1 MIAFRPSVS
10 GLAVLWLG
18 LIPIQGSSDTDQEF
32 PATRPYVERVRSE
45 GRHLD
50 LSLKEAVRLA
60 LTNNLEIAIEDFN
73 EEVTEQRIFATRGDY
88 DPVLSFSTGWSSNE
102 WPSTSI
108 LDAGRDIPTSIRRG
122 LDLNTSVQQPV
133 KGGGALRMD
142 LNNVRNST
150 NSLFSIINPNFESY
164 FNFSFTQPLWRG
176 FRETQT
182 ERQLKLYNLDRRINE
197 SQFEERVSGIIL
209 RLRTEYWELVSAIDI
224 HETRRQSREQAVLQH
239 ELNKRRVA
247 VGISAPMEV
256 SRTRAEVSNREQVTI
271 QAEVQIVIRQNA
283 LKRLLTPDRSAP
295 LWNLRLIPTDRPRI
309 QPLGIMLE
317 EAIEQALKR
326 RPELER
332 LNLELEQNRIDRDFY
347 KKEGKPRVNLRANV
361 GSYGRSGQVF
371 KNVDFFGA
379 LTREPDPANPFYGN
393 FGNSM
398 GQALGFDY
406 ISYGIFVDVEIP
418 LRNRRNEGQL
428 AETAIAQRRLRHR
441 QREQEQVIVEEV
453 RNAYERLGIQKRE
466 LDMSVLA
473 VRFAQEQLE
482 LETKRFKAGL
492 STNFELLQY
501 QRDVAEARLVELRSQ
516 IDYQLALTGLRQAMN
531 TIIDDQDLVVAQRS
545 NSK

>member
-1 MIAFRPSVS
+1 MIAFRPFIS

-18 LIPIQGSSDTDQEF
+18 LYPVEGSSDPDQEF
-32 PATRPYVERVRSE
+32 PASRPYVERVRSE

-73 EEVTEQRIFATRGDY
+73 EDVTEQRIFQTRGDY
-88 DPVLSFSTGWSSNE
+88 DPVLSFTTGWNSSE

-108 LDAGRDIPTSIRRG
+108 LDAGRNVPTFLRRG
-122 LDLNTSVQQPV
+122 LEVNSSVRQPV
-133 KGGGALRMD
+133 KGGGTLQLALSND
-142 LNNVRNST
+142 RNST
-150 NSLFSIINPNFESY
+150 NSAFSIINPNYETF
-164 FNFSFTQPLWRG
+164 FNFSFSQPLWRG
-176 FRETQT
+176 FRQTPT
-182 ERQLKLYNLDRRINE
+182 ERQLKLYNLDRHINE
-197 SQFEERVSGIIL
+197 SEFEERVSGIIL
-209 RLRTEYWELVSAIDI
+209 RLQNEYWELVSAIDN

-256 SRTRAEVSNREQVTI
+256 SRTRAEVSKREQVTI
-271 QAEVQIVIRQNA
+271 QAEVQIAVRQNA
-283 LKRLLTPDRSAP
+283 LKRLLTSDRSAP

-309 QPLGIMLE
+309 RPVGITLD
-317 EAIEQALKR
+317 EAIGQALKR

-332 LNLELEQNRIDRDFY
+332 LNLALEKNRVDRDYY
-347 KKEGKPRVNLRANV
+347 KKEGKPQINLRANV

-371 KNVDFFGA
+371 KNVDLFGA
-379 LTREPDPANPFYGN
+379 LTREPDPSNPFYGN

-418 LRNRRNEGQL
+418 LRNRRNEGRL
-428 AETAIAQRRLRHR
+428 AETAIDQRRLQHR
-441 QREQEQVIVEEV
+441 RREQEQLIVEEV

-466 LDMSVLA
+466 LDMSALA

-516 IDYQLALTGLRQAMN
+516 IDYQLALTGLRKAMN
-531 TIIDDQDLVVAQRS
+531 TIIDDQDVAIAHRS
-545 NSK
+545 G

>member
-1 MIAFRPSVS
+1 MFAVRTPFSL
-10 GLAVLWLG
+10 LAVLWLG
-18 LIPIQGSSDTDQEF
+18 LFPAEGSSDTDQEF
-32 PATRPYVERVRSE
+32 PASEPYVDRVRSE
-45 GRHLD
+45 GRFMD

-73 EEVTEQRIFATRGDY
+73 EDLTEQRIFQTRGDY
-88 DPVLSFSTGWSSNE
+88 DPMLSFTTGWNSNE
-102 WPSTSI
+102 WPATSI
-108 LDAGRDIPTSIRRG
+108 LDAGRNVPTSLRRG
-122 LDLNTSVQQPV
+122 FELSSSVQQPV
-133 KGGGALRMD
+133 KGGGTLQMT
-142 LNNVRNST
+142 LNNNRNST
-150 NSLFSIINPNFESY
+150 NSAFSIINPNFESY
-164 FNFSFTQPLWRG
+164 FNFSFSQPLWRG
-176 FRETQT
+176 FRQTQT
-182 ERQLKLYNLDRRINE
+182 ERQLKLYNLDRHINE
-197 SQFEERVSGIIL
+197 SQFKERVSAIIL
-209 RLRTEYWELVSAIDI
+209 RLQTEYWELVSAIDN

-256 SRTRAEVSNREQVTI
+256 SRTRAEVSKREQATI

-283 LKRLLTPDRSAP
+283 VKKLLTPDRSAA
-295 LWNLRLIPTDRPRI
+295 LWNLTLIPTDRPRI
-309 QPLGIMLE
+309 RPLAIELE

-332 LNLELEQNRIDRDFY
+332 LNLELEKNRVDRDYY
-347 KKEGKPRVNLRANV
+347 KREGKPRINLRANV

-379 LTREPDPANPFYGN
+379 LTREPDPAHPFYGN
-393 FGNSM
+393 FGDSM

-418 LRNRRNEGQL
+418 LRNRRNEGL
-428 AETAIAQRRLRHR
+428 MAETAIAERRLRHET
-441 QREQEQVIVEEV
+441 REQEQVIVEEV

-466 LDMSVLA
+466 LDMSALA
-473 VRFAQEQLE
+473 VRFAEEQLE

-516 IDYQLALTGLRQAMN
+516 IDYQLALTGLRKAMN
-531 TIIDDQDLVVAQRS
+531 TIIDAQDMAVAQGS
-545 NSK
+545 NSN

>member
-1 MIAFRPSVS
+1 M
-10 GLAVLWLG
+10 
-18 LIPIQGSSDTDQEF
+18 
-32 PATRPYVERVRSE
+32 
-45 GRHLD
+45 
-50 LSLKEAVRLA
+50 
-60 LTNNLEIAIEDFN
+60 
-73 EEVTEQRIFATRGDY
+73 
-88 DPVLSFSTGWSSNE
+88 
-102 WPSTSI
+102 
-108 LDAGRDIPTSIRRG
+108 
-122 LDLNTSVQQPV
+122 
-133 KGGGALRMD
+133 
-142 LNNVRNST
+142 
-150 NSLFSIINPNFESY
+150 
-164 FNFSFTQPLWRG
+164 
-176 FRETQT
+176 
-182 ERQLKLYNLDRRINE
+182 KLYNLDRRINE
-197 SQFEERVSGIIL
+197 SQFEERVSSIIL
-209 RLRTEYWELVSAIDI
+209 RLQTEYWELVSAIDN

-256 SRTRAEVSNREQVTI
+256 SRTRAEVSKREQVTI

-309 QPLGIMLE
+309 RPVGITLE
-317 EAIEQALKR
+317 EAIGQALKR

-332 LNLELEQNRIDRDFY
+332 LNLEVEQNRIDRDFY
-347 KKEGKPRVNLRANV
+347 RKEGKPRVNLTANV

-379 LTREPDPANPFYGN
+379 LTREPDPTNPFYGN

-406 ISYGIFVDVEIP
+406 ISYEIFVNVEIP
-418 LRNRRNEGQL
+418 LRNRRNEGLL
-428 AETAIAQRRLRHR
+428 AETAIAQRRLRHQ
-441 QREQEQVIVEEV
+441 QREQEQLIVEEV

-466 LDMSVLA
+466 LDMSALA

-531 TIIDDQDLVVAQRS
+531 TIINDQDLVVAQRS
-545 NSK
+545 SSN

>member
-1 MIAFRPSVS
+1 MVAFRTAVS
-10 GLAVLWLG
+10 LLAVLWLG
-18 LIPIQGSSDTDQEF
+18 LCPIEGSSAPDQEF
-32 PATRPYVERVRSE
+32 PSSRPYVERVRS
-45 GRHLD
+45 GGKYLD
-50 LSLKEAVRLA
+50 LPLKEAVRLA
-60 LTNNLEIAIEDFN
+60 LINNLEIAIEDFN
-73 EEVTEQRIFATRGDY
+73 EDVTEQRIFATRGDY

-108 LDAGRDIPTSIRRG
+108 LDAGRNNPTSIRRG
-122 LDLNTSVQQPV
+122 VRIESSVQQPV
-133 KGGGALRMD
+133 KGGGALQLV

-150 NSLFSIINPNFESY
+150 NSAFSIINPNYESY
-164 FNFSFTQPLWRG
+164 LNFSFSQPLLRG
-176 FRETQT
+176 FRQTQT
-182 ERQLKLYNLDRRINE
+182 ERQLKIYNLDRRINE

-209 RLRTEYWELVSAIDI
+209 RLQTQYWELVSAIDN

-256 SRTRAEVSNREQVTI
+256 SRTRAEVSKREQATI

-283 LKRLLTPDRSAP
+283 VKKLLTPDRSAS
-295 LWNLRLIPTDRPRI
+295 LWNLTLIPTDRPRI
-309 QPLGIMLE
+309 QSLAITLE
-317 EAIEQALKR
+317 EAIGQALKR

-332 LNLELEQNRIDRDFY
+332 LNLQLEQNRIDRKY
-347 KKEGKPRVNLRANV
+347 YRKEGKPRVNLRANV

-371 KNVDFFGA
+371 RNVDFFGA

-418 LRNRRNEGQL
+418 LRNRRNEGL
-428 AETAIAQRRLRHR
+428 RAETAIAERRIRH
-441 QREQEQVIVEEV
+441 QHREQEQVVVEEV

-466 LDMSVLA
+466 LDMSALA
-473 VRFAQEQLE
+473 VRFAREQLE

-516 IDYQLALTGLRQAMN
+516 IDYQLALTDLRKAMN
-531 TIIDDQDLVVAQRS
+531 TIIDDQDVAVAQRS
-545 NSK
+545 G

>member
-1 MIAFRPSVS
+1 MAAFRISIS
-10 GLAVLWLG
+10 LLAVLWLG
-18 LIPIQGSSDTDQEF
+18 WCPIEASSDADQEF
-32 PATRPYVERVRSE
+32 PASRPYVERVRSE
-45 GRHLD
+45 GRYLD

-73 EEVTEQRIFATRGDY
+73 EDVTEQRIFATRGDY
-88 DPVLSFSTGWSSNE
+88 DPVLSFTTGWNSSE

-108 LDAGRDIPTSIRRG
+108 LDAGRNIPTSLRRG
-122 LDLNTSVQQPV
+122 FQLSSSVQQPV
-133 KGGGALRMD
+133 KGGGTLEMT
-142 LNNVRNST
+142 LNNNRNST
-150 NSLFSIINPNFESY
+150 NSAFSIINPNFESF
-164 FNFSFTQPLWRG
+164 FNFSFSQPLWRG
-176 FRETQT
+176 FRQTQT
-182 ERQLKLYNLDRRINE
+182 ERQLKLYNLDRHINE
-197 SQFEERVSGIIL
+197 SQFKERVSDIIL
-209 RLRTEYWELVSAIDI
+209 RLQNEYWEMVSAIDN

-247 VGISAPMEV
+247 VGISAPMEI
-256 SRTRAEVSNREQVTI
+256 SRTRAEVSKREQVTI
-271 QAEVQIVIRQNA
+271 QAEVQIAVRQNA

-309 QPLGIMLE
+309 RPVDITLD
-317 EAIEQALKR
+317 EAIGQALKR
-326 RPELER
+326 RPELE
-332 LNLELEQNRIDRDFY
+332 LLDLELEKNRVERDYY
-347 KKEGKPRVNLRANV
+347 KKEGKPQINLRANV

-371 KNVDFFGA
+371 KNVDLFGA
-379 LTREPDPANPFYGN
+379 LTREPDPAHPFYGN
-393 FGNSM
+393 FGTSM

-428 AETAIAQRRLRHR
+428 AETAINERRLNHR
-441 QREQEQVIVEEV
+441 RREQEQLIVEEV

-466 LDMSVLA
+466 LDMSALA
-473 VRFAQEQLE
+473 VRFAEEQLE

-516 IDYQLALTGLRQAMN
+516 IDYQLALTGLRNAMN
-531 TIIDDQDLVVAQRS
+531 TIIDQQDLVVAERS
-545 NSK
+545 G

>member
-1 MIAFRPSVS
+1 MVAFRTPVS
-10 GLAVLWLG
+10 LLAALWLG
-18 LIPIQGSSDTDQEF
+18 LCPIQGSSAPDQEF
-32 PATRPYVERVRSE
+32 PSSRPYIDRVRSE
-45 GRHLD
+45 GGYLD

-60 LTNNLEIAIEDFN
+60 LINNLEIAIEDFN
-73 EEVTEQRIFATRGDY
+73 EDVTEQRIFATRGDY
-88 DPVLSFSTGWSSNE
+88 DPVLSFTTGWNSSE

-108 LDAGRDIPTSIRRG
+108 LDAGRNVPTSLRRG
-122 LDLNTSVQQPV
+122 FQLSSTVRQPV
-133 KGGGALRMD
+133 KGGGTLQMT
-142 LNNVRNST
+142 LNNNRNST
-150 NSLFSIINPNFESY
+150 NSAFSIINPNFESF
-164 FNFSFTQPLWRG
+164 FNFSFSQPLWRG
-176 FRETQT
+176 FRQTST
-182 ERQLKLYNLDRRINE
+182 ERQLKLYNLDRHINE
-197 SQFEERVSGIIL
+197 SQFKERVSDIIV
-209 RLRTEYWELVSAIDI
+209 RLRTEYWELVSAIDN

-256 SRTRAEVSNREQVTI
+256 SRTRAEVSKREQGTI
-271 QAEVQIVIRQNA
+271 QAEIQIAVRQNA

-309 QPLGIMLE
+309 RTVEITLE
-317 EAIEQALKR
+317 EAIGQALKR

-332 LNLELEQNRIDRDFY
+332 LNLELEKNRVDRDYY
-347 KKEGKPRVNLRANV
+347 KKEGKPQINLRANV

-371 KNVDFFGA
+371 KNVDLFGA
-379 LTREPDPANPFYGN
+379 LTREPDPAHPFYGN

-418 LRNRRNEGQL
+418 LRNRRNEGLL
-428 AETAIAQRRLRHR
+428 AETAIEERRLNHR
-441 QREQEQVIVEEV
+441 RRDQEQLIVEEV

-466 LDMSVLA
+466 LDMSTLA
-473 VRFAQEQLE
+473 VRFAEEQLE

-501 QRDVAEARLVELRSQ
+501 QRDLAEARLVELRSQ

-531 TIIDDQDLVVAQRS
+531 TIIDAQDMAIAQGS
-545 NSK
+545 NSG

>member
-1 MIAFRPSVS
+1 MFAVRTPFPL
-10 GLAVLWLG
+10 LAVLWLG
-18 LIPIQGSSDTDQEF
+18 LFPAEGSSDTDQEF
-32 PATRPYVERVRSE
+32 PASEPYVDRVRSE
-45 GRHLD
+45 GRFMD

-73 EEVTEQRIFATRGDY
+73 EDLTEQRIFQTRGDY
-88 DPVLSFSTGWSSNE
+88 DPMLSFTTGWNSNE
-102 WPSTSI
+102 WPATSI
-108 LDAGRDIPTSIRRG
+108 LDAGRNVPTSLRRG
-122 LDLNTSVQQPV
+122 FELSSSVQQPV
-133 KGGGALRMD
+133 KGGGTLQMT
-142 LNNVRNST
+142 LNNNRNST
-150 NSLFSIINPNFESY
+150 NSAFSIINPNFESY
-164 FNFSFTQPLWRG
+164 FNFSFSQPLWRG
-176 FRETQT
+176 FRQTQT
-182 ERQLKLYNLDRRINE
+182 ERQLKLYNLDRHINE
-197 SQFEERVSGIIL
+197 SQFKERVSAIIL
-209 RLRTEYWELVSAIDI
+209 RLQTEYWELVSAIDN

-256 SRTRAEVSNREQVTI
+256 SRTRAEVSKREQATI

-283 LKRLLTPDRSAP
+283 VKKLLTPDRSAA
-295 LWNLRLIPTDRPRI
+295 LWNLTLIPTDRPRI
-309 QPLGIMLE
+309 RPLAINLE

-332 LNLELEQNRIDRDFY
+332 LNLQLEQNHIDRDY
-347 KKEGKPRVNLRANV
+347 YRKEGKPRINLRASV

-428 AETAIAQRRLRHR
+428 AETAINERRLNHQR
-441 QREQEQVIVEEV
+441 REQEQLIVEEV

-466 LDMSVLA
+466 LDMSALA
-473 VRFAQEQLE
+473 VRFAEEQLE

-516 IDYQLALTGLRQAMN
+516 IDYQLALTGLRKAMN
-531 TIIDDQDLVVAQRS
+531 TIIDAQDMAVAQGS
-545 NSK
+545 NSN